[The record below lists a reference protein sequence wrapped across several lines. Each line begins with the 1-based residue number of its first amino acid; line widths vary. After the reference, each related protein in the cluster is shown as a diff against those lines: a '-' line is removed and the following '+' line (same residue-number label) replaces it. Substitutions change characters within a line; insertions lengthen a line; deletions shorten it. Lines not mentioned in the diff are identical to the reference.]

1 MQIINRKK
9 GKLKLKIKFSL
20 AAALFEDILTDKL
33 RLTVVLHKL
42 GRYVLKLNLMTSN
55 KQGFYRRY
63 RY

>member
-33 RLTVVLHKL
+33 RMTVVLHKFKL
-42 GRYVLKLNLMTSN
+42 QIRQVCIKAKLND
-55 KQGFYRRY
+55 KQQTRFQ
-63 RY
+63 